1 MPPLRVAFA
10 LVFDAGIPQL
20 GGVSDPYL
28 SRPSREPAFNL
39 PGVVLGSLLVLAGI
53 HAVRVFLLS
62 PEADVEILLL
72 FAFIP
77 ARFGPDYAGVL
88 PGGDAADVWTF
99 VTYSLLHG
107 DWMHLA
113 VNCLWL
119 AAFGSAVAWRF
130 GTVRFLV
137 FSAVAAAAGAG
148 LHLWVHSGELVPM
161 IGASAAISGQMAAAI
176 RFAFQ
181 TGGPLGQ
188 MRGRGRAA
196 FEAPADGLL
205 DALRQPQV
213 MIFLLV
219 WFGLN
224 LLFGLGAA
232 TIPGTGEAGIAWEA
246 HVGGFLAGLIGFRLF
261 DPIPPAGRLAPG
273 AARRP

>member
-1 MPPLRVAFA
+1 MP
-10 LVFDAGIPQL
+10 
-20 GGVSDPYL
+20 
-28 SRPSREPAFNL
+28 RPEREPAFNL

-53 HAVRVFLLS
+53 HVARVLLLS
-62 PEADVEILLL
+62 PDADVEVLLL

-77 ARFGPDYAGVL
+77 ARYGTEYAGVL

-99 VTYSLLHG
+99 FTYALLHG
-107 DWMHLA
+107 DFMHLA

-130 GTVRFLV
+130 GTVRFLL

-148 LHLWVHSGELVPM
+148 LHLWVHEGELAPM
-161 IGASAAISGQMAAAI
+161 IGASAAISGQVAAAI

-181 TGGPLGQ
+181 NGGPLGAI
-188 MRGRGRAA
+188 RGQGKAA
-196 FEAPADGLL
+196 FMAPAEGLL

-213 MIFLLV
+213 LIFLVV
-219 WFGLN
+219 WFGMN
-224 LLFGLGAA
+224 LLFGLGAV
-232 TIPGTGEAGIAWEA
+232 TIPGAEEADIAWEA
-246 HVGGFLAGLIGFRLF
+246 HVGGFLAGLVGFRLF